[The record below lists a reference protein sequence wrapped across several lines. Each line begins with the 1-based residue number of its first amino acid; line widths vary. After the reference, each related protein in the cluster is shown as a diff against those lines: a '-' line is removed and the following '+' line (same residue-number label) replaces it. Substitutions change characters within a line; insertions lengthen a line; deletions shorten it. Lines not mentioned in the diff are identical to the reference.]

1 MTVNSYRKLPQISLP
16 RQKSLEFPNGG
27 TYYSSG
33 GATPKPVDYTLN
45 IPQQTYYYVPGP
57 VPGQNRLVAAP
68 NGVYDPEMS
77 QYPSKSLE
85 AQYAPSS
92 MTMGQGYHGGEMMMG
107 NADYEDQGHGGQVRY
122 LNEEEEEDQT
132 PPPKEKKKRRK
143 ARKEKKVPATT
154 EVEAT
159 TTEST
164 PTEE

>member
-1 MTVNSYRKLPQISLP
+1 M
-16 RQKSLEFPNGG
+16 EFPNGG
-27 TYYSSG
+27 TYYSNGG
-33 GATPKPVDYTLN
+33 GASSSKPVDYTLN

-92 MTMGQGYHGGEMMMG
+92 MTMDQGYHGGEMSMG
-107 NADYEDQGHGGQVRY
+107 HGDYEAQGQEGQVRY

-143 ARKEKKVPATT
+143 ARKEKKVHAT
-154 EVEAT
+154 EDEAT
-159 TTEST
+159 TTGLP